1 MDEAQRV
8 AEIAARQAQ
17 FNEFLLSFP
26 NVVGTGI
33 GYRQR
38 NGQPTAE
45 LCLVVMVSRKR
56 SPAQLDADAI
66 LPRQVGGAPIDV
78 LETGSFAV

>member
-1 MDEAQRV
+1 MDEAQRA
-8 AEIAARQAQ
+8 AEIATAQAQ
-17 FNEFLLSFP
+17 FNEFLLGFP

-33 GYRQR
+33 GYRRRQ
-38 NGQPTAE
+38 GQPTTE

-56 SPAQLDADAI
+56 PLAQLDADAI

-78 LETGSFAV
+78 LETGNFAV